1 MTFKNEAKPKLSAQA
16 AEDEAGIVFD
26 EYSVLLC
33 VRNNFEGR
41 TQN

>member
-1 MTFKNEAKPKLSAQA
+1 MTFKNKAKPKLCAQA
-16 AEDEAGIVFD
+16 AEDEARVVFD

-33 VRNNFEGR
+33 MTSNFEGR